1 MNIGDF
7 CAKRRNICIYE
18 IFFVILHKIHAGR
31 VILAAGESPARDKQ
45 YGMNDQNEIVLY
57 QPNELTKLEVRLVN
71 DTVWLSQQQMAIL
84 FGVKENN
91 ITYHIKEI
99 YKSNE
104 LPVGATAQKIRV
116 VRLEGNRQVER
127 SIDFNRASR

>member
-1 MNIGDF
+1 
-7 CAKRRNICIYE
+7 
-18 IFFVILHKIHAGR
+18 
-31 VILAAGESPARDKQ
+31 
-45 YGMNDQNEIVLY
+45 MNDQNEIVLY

>member
-1 MNIGDF
+1 MD
-7 CAKRRNICIYE
+7 E
-18 IFFVILHKIHAGR
+18 
-31 VILAAGESPARDKQ
+31 
-45 YGMNDQNEIVLY
+45 QNEIVLY
-57 QPNELTKLEVRLVN
+57 QPNDDIRLEVKVEN
-71 DTVWLSQQQMAIL
+71 ESVWLSQQQMAIL

-127 SIDFNRASR
+127 SIDFYFNGNPRCRKRQRAY